1 LTIYVSAQ
9 QYAQGELVSGTS
21 GVGYKRLPPTT
32 SQQDQSAKKK
42 PQKPSNEN
50 EGDAWTIP
58 QESDES
64 GTIKILNI
72 SMMYL
77 YTEFPDIDIYR
88 ILSYFLTEHNF
99 ESLNQHLIS

>member
-9 QYAQGELVSGTS
+9 QSSQGKLVSGTS
-21 GVGYKRLPPTT
+21 GVGYKRLPHTT
-32 SQQDQSAKKK
+32 SQQAQSDKKK
-42 PQKPSNEN
+42 PQKPNNES

-72 SMMYL
+72 SMMYF
-77 YTEFPDIDIYR
+77 YTEFPDIGIYR
-88 ILSYFLTEHNF
+88 ILSYFLTEHHF
-99 ESLNQHLIS
+99 KSLNQHLIS

>member
-1 LTIYVSAQ
+1 MTIYVSAQ

-21 GVGYKRLPPTT
+21 GVVYKRLPPTT
-32 SQQDQSAKKK
+32 SQQAQSAKMKS
-42 PQKPSNEN
+42 QKPNYEN
-50 EGDAWTIP
+50 EGDAWTIIP

-77 YTEFPDIDIYR
+77 YTEFPDIGIYR
-88 ILSYFLTEHNF
+88 IL
-99 ESLNQHLIS
+99 